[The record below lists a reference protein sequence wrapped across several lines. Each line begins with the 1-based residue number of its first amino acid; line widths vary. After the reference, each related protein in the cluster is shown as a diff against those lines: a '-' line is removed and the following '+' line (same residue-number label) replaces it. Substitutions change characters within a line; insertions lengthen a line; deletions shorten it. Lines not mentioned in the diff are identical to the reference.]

1 VRRWNGRAFT
11 EEPARRLAASAT
23 SWAALRSGGDPPP
36 PTDIRSR
43 ATLASVATATAGF
56 RRQFYGVAPFVVDRL
71 DADDASFPKL
81 ITVGLIDPG
90 AVAWGRRSTRLAGRA
105 LVHPRVDLAALD
117 AGAPPDVARW
127 FVDRLGP
134 KVLVA
139 TQTKVVEAAVDADG
153 TWLPSTP
160 VLAVHPQPQL
170 LWLVGAALLAP
181 PVSAWALETY
191 GGTALAHDA
200 VKLAASQVLEAP
212 LPVDRA
218 AWEEGAR
225 LLRGGAPIR
234 QVGEVMNT
242 AYRES
247 DEVLA
252 WWAARLPATG
262 EHV

>member
-1 VRRWNGRAFT
+1 VEGVPRRISAK
-11 EEPARRLAASAT
+11 AA

-36 PTDIRSR
+36 AVELDKEGP
-43 ATLASVATATAGF
+43 TLASIATATAGF

-71 DADDASFPKL
+71 DADDELFPKL

-105 LVHPRVDLAALD
+105 LVHPRVDLAALA
-117 AGAPPDVARW
+117 AGGQPDVARW
-127 FVDRLGP
+127 FNDRVGR

-139 TQTKVVEAAVDADG
+139 TQTKVVEAVVDAG
-153 TWLPSTP
+153 GHWLPSTP
-160 VLAVHPQPQL
+160 VIAVEPQPHM
-170 LWLVGAALLAP
+170 LWLTGAALLAP

-212 LPVDRA
+212 LPVDRE
-218 AWEEGAR
+218 AWDEGAR
-225 LLRGGAPIR
+225 LLEIGAPIAE
-234 QVGEVMNT
+234 VGAVMNQ
-242 AYRES
+242 AYGGT
-247 DEVLA
+247 DDVLA